1 MFIIPSD
8 ALLCQSDIIICRLMK
23 LSNIFSRRNRILLR
37 ELVITDFKLRY
48 QGSVLG
54 YAWSLL
60 KPLFLF
66 AIMYTVFGLLI
77 RIGTVEH
84 YPVYLLLGIVL
95 WTFFSEATN
104 QGMASIVSRGDLLRK
119 ISFPKYILVFSTT
132 ISALI
137 NLALNLVIVAALMV
151 LSGVQPHFSAI
162 LLPIYIIEIYML
174 ALGLAFFLS
183 ALNVKYR
190 DTSHIWEIIMQA
202 AFYATPIIYPLSI
215 VMAKSTLVAKLMLIN
230 PLAQAVQDAR
240 YALVTPETI
249 TGAKLFSNALYC
261 FIPYLIVVVVLIIG
275 ALYFKRNSKK
285 FAEII

>member
-1 MFIIPSD
+1 
-8 ALLCQSDIIICRLMK
+8 MK
-23 LSNIFSRRNRILLR
+23 ISNIFSRRNRILLR

-66 AIMYTVFGLLI
+66 AIMYVVFGLLVKL
-77 RIGTVEH
+77 GSVEH
-84 YPVYLLLGIVL
+84 YAVYLLFGIVL

-104 QGMASIVSRGDLLRK
+104 QGMSSIVGRGDLLRK
-119 ISFPKYILVFSTT
+119 ISFPKYIIVLSTT

-137 NLALNLVIVAALMV
+137 NLTLNLIIVAVLLVVNGVELHISALMV
-151 LSGVQPHFSAI
+151 PV
-162 LLPIYIIEIYML
+162 YIVELYIF

-183 ALNVKYR
+183 ALHVKYR

-215 VMAKSTLVAKLMLIN
+215 VVEKSEVAAKFLLLN
-230 PLAQAVQDAR
+230 PIAQAIQDAR
-240 YALVTPETI
+240 YYLITPETV
-249 TGAKLFSNALYC
+249 TAAKLFGNQIYVL
-261 FIPYLIVVVVLIIG
+261 IPYIIVIVVFVGGI
-275 ALYFKRNSKK
+275 LYFRRNSKY
-285 FAEII
+285 FAENI